1 MIRLEHLAKAFGAK
15 SVLRDLSLE
24 VPDGRNTVIIGYS
37 GTGKSVT
44 LKLIVGLL
52 EPDAGR
58 VEVDGEVVHE
68 MDRHRLA
75 ALRGE
80 IGYVFQFAALFDSM
94 TVAEN
99 IRMGLVR
106 RGHDEREIRDRVTES
121 LAVVE
126 LAGTEAKYPAE
137 LSGGMRKRVGI
148 ARAIALRPRYILY
161 DEPTTG
167 LDPVTSA
174 VMDQLM
180 IRTRDL
186 GVTGLVVTH
195 DMRTAFTVG
204 DRIAMLYE
212 GAIRQV
218 GSVEEIRATGDPV
231 VRQFIEGRPGDPA
244 AAGRTL

>member
-15 SVLRDLSLE
+15 TVLRDLTLE

-44 LKLIVGLL
+44 LQLVVGLL

-68 MDRHRLA
+68 MGRERLA
-75 ALRGE
+75 GLRGQ

-106 RGHDEREIRDRVTES
+106 RGHGEQEIRERVTES

-126 LAGTEAKYPAE
+126 LTGTEAKYPAE

-195 DMRTAFTVG
+195 DMRSAFTVG
-204 DRIAMLYE
+204 DRIAMLSE

-231 VRQFIEGRPGDPA
+231 VRQFIEGRPGDP
-244 AAGRTL
+244 R